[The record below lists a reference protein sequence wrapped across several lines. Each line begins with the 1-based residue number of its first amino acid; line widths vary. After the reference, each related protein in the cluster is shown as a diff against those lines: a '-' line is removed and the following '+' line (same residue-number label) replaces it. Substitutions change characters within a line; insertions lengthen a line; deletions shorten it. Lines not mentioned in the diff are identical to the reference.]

1 MSKAIPIDDELVN
14 RLDRLRGQ
22 RPLKQVA
29 GEALRA
35 GLEVLEGESSSARPH
50 RIEPVQGK
58 PRRTDLDN
66 IESLLAEIEGDTRR

>member
-1 MSKAIPIDDELVN
+1 MSRTIPIEDELVT

-35 GLEVLEGESSSARPH
+35 GLKVLEGEGSSARPY
-50 RIEPVQGK
+50 RIQSVQGK
-58 PRRTDLDN
+58 PRRTDFDN
-66 IESLLAEIEGDTRR
+66 VQALLAEIEGDTRR